1 MTKAHAAAVRGREF
15 HHTQEG
21 SIMFQKRILLVLGL
35 VLVLAFGNACA
46 TKKFVV
52 RQVDTSIQASEQ
64 KTNARLDTH
73 ESNIQANTNQI
84 GELVATNKEHSQRI
98 EALRG
103 DVKAVD
109 GKAAAAGQ
117 AAENAQKAA
126 DSVGSSVTAL
136 DSRFQSRNKYGV
148 VAEKVV
154 QFKFGDWKLQ
164 DSQTAELDDAARM
177 LVEDANAVAVLEGR
191 TDSIGDK
198 EYNIQLGQRR
208 LEAVARYLVVEKE
221 VPAFRIHK
229 MSFGADRPVAD
240 NKTREGRAQNRTT
253 VVKILSPQ
261 SAIVEQTSSR

>member
-1 MTKAHAAAVRGREF
+1 
-15 HHTQEG
+15 
-21 SIMFQKRILLVLGL
+21 
-35 VLVLAFGNACA
+35 
-46 TKKFVV
+46 
-52 RQVDTSIQASEQ
+52 
-64 KTNARLDTH
+64 
-73 ESNIQANTNQI
+73 
-84 GELVATNKEHSQRI
+84 
-98 EALRG
+98 
-103 DVKAVD
+103 
-109 GKAAAAGQ
+109 
-117 AAENAQKAA
+117 
-126 DSVGSSVTAL
+126 
-136 DSRFQSRNKYGV
+136 

-154 QFKFGDWKLQ
+154 QFKFGDWKPQ